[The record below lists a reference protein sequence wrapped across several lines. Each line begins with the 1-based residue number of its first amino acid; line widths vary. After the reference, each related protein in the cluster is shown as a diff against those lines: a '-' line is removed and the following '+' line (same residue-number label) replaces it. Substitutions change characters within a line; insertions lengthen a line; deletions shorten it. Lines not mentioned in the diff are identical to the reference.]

1 MQRKNLPLLIVIAF
15 IPLLMKAEWIPLN
28 NKNTKQSPPKVTLVS
43 NDNNSS
49 VIKIEIAGFDLKNF
63 NADGNEYQ
71 LADLLTES
79 FTSKPGLP
87 ELPYIAKVLAV
98 PDYAAI
104 SFEVLEKGDIY
115 TFQNIKLPPARK
127 SWQEGTPESPYV
139 ENIEAYIFQL
149 KTT

>member
-1 MQRKNLPLLIVIAF
+1 M
-15 IPLLMKAEWIPLN
+15 
-28 NKNTKQSPPKVTLVS
+28 
-43 NDNNSS
+43 
-49 VIKIEIAGFDLKNF
+49 KNF